1 MMNTQQNTEI
11 QLLPELWNI
20 IKSYSIADE
29 KQISEMKKQKIKK
42 LNDEYFNLSYI
53 LTHHRL
59 TSNCGVR
66 DWEIESKFIRFNLN
80 DFSSNL
86 STKGIRHSKDKL
98 ECYVRYS
105 TDKSL
110 EFQFKYYH
118 HLSDT
123 KHYIKK
129 IIRKSTLLKFSN
141 KFYTIP
147 KNYKLDFSCI
157 SIDDIDLP
165 IITFKKHYNLTV
177 PDKKSYLEYKNNYYY
192 VSDEKQI
199 NIFIKNVKNRL
210 KDYSKNKVLT

>member
-1 MMNTQQNTEI
+1 M
-11 QLLPELWNI
+11 
-20 IKSYSIADE
+20 
-29 KQISEMKKQKIKK
+29 
-42 LNDEYFNLSYI
+42 
-53 LTHHRL
+53 
-59 TSNCGVR
+59 
-66 DWEIESKFIRFNLN
+66 
-80 DFSSNL
+80 
-86 STKGIRHSKDKL
+86 
-98 ECYVRYS
+98 RYS

-157 SIDDIDLP
+157 SIDDNDLP

-199 NIFIKNVKNRL
+199 NIFIKNVKDRL
-210 KDYSKNKVLT
+210 KDYSNNKVLT